1 MKRKTDEKPNK
12 KIWIVIICCVLLG
25 SFFLWQN
32 NALEITNYIF
42 SSDEIPSSLDGYR
55 IVQISDLHNKNF
67 GKQPNRLIEK
77 IQSLQPD
84 MIVVTGDV
92 VDSNHTNIETAI
104 EFLEEAVATAPC
116 YYITGNHEL
125 WLEESVRTDLTK
137 KISETGTVI
146 LDDDV
151 VEITKETDT
160 SNTADDASE
169 TDVISS
175 KSFTLVGLD
184 DRSLLGDTLH
194 TLTKDI
200 KKDRFVLLLAHEPQ
214 NMMFY
219 SKENVDLILSGHAH
233 GGQFRLPGVGG
244 VVAPDQGFFPEYTE
258 GLHEENGVSMI
269 ISRGIGNS
277 VVPVRIFNR
286 PEIVCVELVSE

>member
-1 MKRKTDEKPNK
+1 MMKSK
-12 KIWIVIICCVLLG
+12 KKMIVITICILVCIG
-25 SFFLWQN
+25 FTFWQN
-32 NALEITNYIF
+32 NSLQTSYYTYSCA
-42 SSDEIPSSLDGYR
+42 DIPSSFDGYL

-67 GKQPNRLIEK
+67 GKQPNRLIEE
-77 IQSLQPD
+77 IRSLQPD
-84 MIVVTGDV
+84 IIVVTGDL

-104 EFLEEAVATAPC
+104 AFLNEVILIAPC

-125 WLEESVRTDLTK
+125 WLDESVRADLMERIVK
-137 KISETGTVI
+137 TGTII
-146 LDDDV
+146 LNDETIDIVANIASNEDSKDV
-151 VEITKETDT
+151 EVL
-160 SNTADDASE
+160 
-169 TDVISS
+169 
-175 KSFTLVGLD
+175 TLVGLD
-184 DRSLLGDTLH
+184 DGSLLGNTLH

-200 KKDRFVLLLAHEPQ
+200 AKEQFVLLLAHEPQ

-233 GGQFRLPGVGG
+233 GGQFRLPGIGG
-244 VVAPDQGFFPEYTE
+244 IVAPDQGFFPEYTE

-277 VVPVRIFNR
+277 IVPIRIFNR

>member
-1 MKRKTDEKPNK
+1 M
-12 KIWIVIICCVLLG
+12 IIILICIILIG
-25 SFFLWQN
+25 SFCFWQN
-32 NALEITNYIF
+32 NALEVTNYTY
-42 SSDEIPSSLDGYR
+42 SSDEIPSSFDGYR

-67 GKQPNRLIEK
+67 GKQPNRLIK
-77 IQSLQPD
+77 KVQSLQPD

-104 EFLEEAVATAPC
+104 AFLGEAVAIAPC

-125 WLEESVRTDLTK
+125 WLDESVRTDLMER
-137 KISETGTVI
+137 ISKTGTII
-146 LDDDV
+146 LDDEVIDIV
-151 VEITKETDT
+151 ADANAD
-160 SNTADDASE
+160 STATE
-169 TDVISS
+169 F
-175 KSFTLVGLD
+175 FTLVGLD
-184 DRSLLGDTLH
+184 DGSLLGDTLH

-200 KKDRFVLLLAHEPQ
+200 DKEQFILLLAHEPQ

-244 VVAPDQGFFPEYTE
+244 IIAPDQGFFPEYTE
-258 GLHEENGVSMI
+258 GLHEENAVSMI

-277 VVPVRIFNR
+277 IIPVRIFNR